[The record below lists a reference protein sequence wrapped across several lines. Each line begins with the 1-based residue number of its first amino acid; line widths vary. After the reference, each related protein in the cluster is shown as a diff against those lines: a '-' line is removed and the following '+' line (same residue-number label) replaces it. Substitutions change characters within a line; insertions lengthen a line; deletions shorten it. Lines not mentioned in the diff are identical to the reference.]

1 MTRIPRKTQGPLQ
14 TLFRSI
20 ETVPGPCPYT
30 LPFLQV
36 HTARSEIPKGP
47 RCIEGPIQ
55 CTSIHCSAVSFLPPS
70 TLLSIQVTTPRLAS
84 DDRRNRE

>member
-1 MTRIPRKTQGPLQ
+1 MTRIPRKTQNSLQ

-20 ETVPGPCPYT
+20 ETVLGRPYT
-30 LPFLQV
+30 LPSLQGS
-36 HTARSEIPKGP
+36 HGTERDSQGP
-47 RCIEGPIQ
+47 TMHRGPIQ

-84 DDRRNRE
+84 DDRRNPE